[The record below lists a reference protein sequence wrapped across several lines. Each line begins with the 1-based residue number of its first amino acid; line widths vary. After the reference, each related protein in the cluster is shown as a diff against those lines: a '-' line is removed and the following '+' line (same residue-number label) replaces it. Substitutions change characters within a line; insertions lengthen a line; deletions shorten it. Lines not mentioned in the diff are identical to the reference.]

1 MAGAGAGT
9 GVGVGAEEATGT
21 GVGVKAEDELV
32 LVPEETLLWD
42 CCSDGPLGNKEKKD

>member
-9 GVGVGAEEATGT
+9 GVGVGAEEAAGT
-21 GVGVKAEDELV
+21 GVGVEAEDELV